1 MYIKKMSVRKF
12 ISVNE
17 IDDNEEIY
25 IKSEKNKLLI

>member
-1 MYIKKMSVRKF
+1 MSVRKF